1 VRADRALALAA
12 DQDQGV
18 SAPLSV
24 VVDGRELTGDSA
36 GSGIGTYIR
45 NLLAGLAAFD
55 DIAVE
60 ALATRDAVLP
70 AGVRRVPIRRVFYGR
85 RRAVIE
91 HASLVAVDLALRS
104 RADVFHN
111 PLFHAP
117 AGIRRRWVQTLH
129 DVIPLVDPDPAL
141 DVLRRRWRRFG
152 PRYRSADAVVADSR
166 HTADEGIRL
175 LGLRADRVH
184 VVHLGVSSAFSPDG
198 PRFEADPPY
207 VLAVGQ
213 FSARKGVGEAL
224 AVIDRIAD
232 AGLPHRLRL
241 AGWVPPSLQAA
252 HDDLLARA
260 PRPDRVEVLGFV
272 DDLAALYRGASLVL
286 VPSRYE
292 GFGLPALEAMASGV
306 PVVSF
311 ANSSLPE
318 VVGDG
323 GVLVPD
329 GDVLALADAAIALL
343 ANEGR
348 AGEVAAAGLARART
362 FTWDRCARQTA
373 DVYREIADR

>member
-1 VRADRALALAA
+1 
-12 DQDQGV
+12 
-18 SAPLSV
+18 

-45 NLLAGLAAFD
+45 NLLTGLAAID

-70 AGVRRVPIRRVFYGR
+70 AGVRRVPIRRLFDGR
-85 RRAVIE
+85 RRAVVE

-104 RADVFHN
+104 RAEVFHN

-117 AGIRRRWVQTLH
+117 AGIRRPWVQTLH

-166 HTADEGIRL
+166 YTADEGIRL
-175 LGLRADRVH
+175 LGLRPERVH
-184 VVHLGVSSAFSPDG
+184 VVHLGVSSSFSPEG
-198 PRFEADPPY
+198 PTVEADPPY
-207 VLAVGQ
+207 VLVVGQ
-213 FSARKGVGEAL
+213 FSARKGVAEAL
-224 AVIDRIAD
+224 AAIDRIAD

-241 AGWVPPSLQAA
+241 AGWVPPSLQGAF
-252 HDDLLARA
+252 DDLLARA
-260 PRPDRVEVLGFV
+260 PRPDRVDVVGFV
-272 DDLAALYRGASLVL
+272 DDIAALYRGASLVL

-306 PVVSF
+306 PVVAF
-311 ANSSLPE
+311 ANSSLTE
-318 VVGDG
+318 VVDDA

-329 GDVLALADAAIALL
+329 GDVVALADAAIALL
-343 ANEGR
+343 ADERR
-348 AGEVAAAGLARART
+348 AGEVAAAGLARAAT
-362 FTWDRCARQTA
+362 FTWDRCARLTA
-373 DVYREIADR
+373 EVYRAVADRT